1 MSVRLGIFAALTLSL
16 IAPALSY
23 ADGSERGTVSG
34 PAPAKPAQ
42 STPAPDPT
50 KLCGKPKTPGADAG
64 TLSMTGVITKGAKAI
79 TEPISW
85 TVTRLSGDCRGQ
97 VVASKTAP
105 QLTLP
110 LDPGNYRIRAQYD
123 AAETSTQITIGKQ
136 QKLKQEIDFHAA
148 TVTFRMIPHSGA
160 PAIDE
165 PVSWKVYQYVS
176 GNGGIG
182 RQVGEGVAPHQRFML
197 REGAYVVRAT
207 YSDTVTDLVVPVK
220 AGEAFNYTLNL
231 YSGQVVLKALDKKKN
246 AVNGRVVYEI
256 AHAHPGAD
264 GKNEVVATRT
274 SPDEPL
280 LLREGKYI
288 VTARAGDKTGKT
300 TVDVKAGKTK
310 SVVVTIP

>member
-1 MSVRLGIFAALTLSL
+1 MSVRLGFFAALTFSL

-23 ADGSERGTVSG
+23 ADGSERGTISG
-34 PAPAKPAQ
+34 PAPAQPAQ

-50 KLCGKPKTPGADAG
+50 KFCDKPKPPGADAG
-64 TLSMTGVITKGAKAI
+64 TVSMTGVVTKGAKAI

-105 QLTLP
+105 QLTLS
-110 LDPGNYRIRAQYD
+110 LDPGNYRIRAQYES
-123 AAETSTQITIGKQ
+123 AEASTQISVGKQ
-136 QKLKQEIDFHAA
+136 QKLRQEIDFRAA
-148 TVTFRMIPHSGA
+148 TVTFRMIPNSGA

-165 PVSWKVYQYVS
+165 PVNWKVYQYVH

-182 RQVGEGVAPHQRFML
+182 RQVGEGLAPHQRFLL

-220 AGEAFNYTLNL
+220 AGEAFNYTVNL
-231 YSGQVVLKALDKKKN
+231 YSGQVMLKALDKQKK
-246 AVNGRVVYEI
+246 AVKGKVIYEI
-256 AHAHPGAD
+256 TRARPGAD
-264 GKNEVVATRT
+264 GKNDVLATRT
-274 SPDEPL
+274 SPSEPL
-280 LLREGKYI
+280 MLREGKYI

-300 TVDVKAGKTK
+300 VVNVKAGKTK
-310 SVVVTIP
+310 NVVVTIP